1 MKKDAKGITLIAL
14 VITIIVL
21 LILATVSI
29 VMLTGENGIL
39 KKATG
44 AKEKNKVGEEK
55 EIIQLAYSTLKIDEI
70 HNFEKITKD
79 NLKTEIEKSNY
90 QIDSVNSDI
99 NGNDTETDDYAKI
112 TFKDT
117 ANWYIVNLK
126 SGKIEKYGV
135 NGEITKDEIIVGN
148 IEIYDIEDLQKFQKL
163 VNAGNTYKDCTVKL
177 MNDIDLSSIC
187 GESIGNWEPIGN
199 FCTNENLCFEGT
211 FEGNNHTI
219 SNIYINNS
227 NLEYQGFFGEVKNGS
242 IKNLTTSGNIK
253 AKRACGGIVGGIV
266 NAPNETIEKC
276 TNNVNVETITGN
288 GAAGIA
294 ASIYVS
300 KNISINNC
308 VNNGNVKSA
317 GTSAGG
323 IVGSLWNPESSNN
336 EKSNVT
342 ISNCINNGSI
352 EATTTCSGGIL
363 GVIGYNKDV
372 KIENCNNTKDIR
384 ANVSES
390 GGVLGL
396 AEYYSECTIK
406 NSSNS
411 GNITSESY
419 NAGGILGDVLRNS
432 TVNIEKAYNEGNIKV
447 NQNDGAGGIAG
458 GMSGTDGKSYININ
472 YAYNKGDI
480 YAKRYCSGGILGSSY
495 NGTEAKI
502 ENSFNEGTIDVGT
515 SSYGGILGNISGTT
529 TAVGKI
535 SNCHNV
541 GTITGSKAY
550 KGAIVGYN
558 KGTYTGSS
566 NYWLSTCGASYGIGS
581 ASANTNATS
590 LTADKM
596 KIQTNFSGW
605 DFSTIWKM
613 DESKGYPILQWKT

>member
-1 MKKDAKGITLIAL
+1 MKKDTRGIALIAL

-29 VMLTGENGIL
+29 AMLAGENGLL

-70 HNFEKITKD
+70 HNSEKITKD

-99 NGNDTETDDYAKI
+99 NGNDTKTDDYAKI

-135 NGEITKDEIIVGN
+135 NGEITKDEIKVGN
-148 IEIYDIEDLQKFQKL
+148 IEIYDIEDLQKFQNL
-163 VNAGNTYKDCTVKL
+163 VNEGNTYKDYTVKL

-187 GESIGNWEPIGN
+187 GENIENWKPIGDYY
-199 FCTNENLCFEGT
+199 TNKDLCFEGT
-211 FEGNNHTI
+211 FEGNNYTI
-219 SNIYINNS
+219 SNIYINAS
-227 NLEYQGFFGEVKNGS
+227 DLEYQGFFGEVKNGS
-242 IKNLTTSGNIK
+242 IKNLTISGNIK
-253 AKRACGGIVGGIV
+253 AKKICGGIVGGII
-266 NAPNETIEKC
+266 NAQSETIENC
-276 TNNVNVETITGN
+276 TNNVNVETMTGN
-288 GAAGIA
+288 GASGVVAY
-294 ASIYVS
+294 IYVS

-308 VNNGNVKSA
+308 VNNGNTKSA

-323 IVGSLWNPESSNN
+323 IVGVLWDEKSSDN

-342 ISNCINNGSI
+342 ISNCINNGTI
-352 EATTTCSGGIL
+352 ETTQSCSGGIL
-363 GVIGYNKDV
+363 GVIGYTKEV
-372 KIENCNNTKDIR
+372 KIENCNNKKDIK
-384 ANVSES
+384 ANTSDS
-390 GGVLGL
+390 GGILGV
-396 AEYYSECTIK
+396 AEYYSEVNIK

-411 GNITSESY
+411 GNITSKTY
-419 NAGGILGDVLRNS
+419 YAGGIVGTVTRNS
-432 TVNIEKAYNEGNIKV
+432 NIKIEKAYNEGNIRAEK
-447 NQNDGAGGIAG
+447 NDDAGGIAG
-458 GMSGTDGKSYININ
+458 AVLGSQGNSYINIE

-480 YAKRYCSGGILGSSY
+480 YTNMYSSGGILGVSY
-495 NGTEAKI
+495 SGGEATI
-502 ENSFNEGTIDVGT
+502 GNSFNEGKVSTGT
-515 SSYGGILGNISGTT
+515 SSYGGIVGSIN

-535 SNCHNV
+535 SNCHNA
-541 GTITGSKAY
+541 GIINGSNRN
-550 KGAIVGYN
+550 KGAIIGYLVSSS
-558 KGTYTGSS
+558 YTGSS
-566 NYWLSTCGASYGIGS
+566 NYWLSTCGASYGIGNPS
-581 ASANTNATS
+581 SNTNATS

-613 DESKGYPILQWKT
+613 DESKGYPVLQWKT